1 MKRRMLRDTL
11 RSNLGLT
18 EELLRFVQDFPD
30 AAEWV
35 KARVP
40 PETWARLDDPS
51 EFVLPL
57 APKEG
62 HTWTGSSDQ
71 GERPESWS

>member
-1 MKRRMLRDTL
+1 MLLHTL

-18 EELLRFVQDFPD
+18 AELLHFVQDFPD

-40 PETWARLDDPS
+40 PESWARLDDPS
-51 EFVLPL
+51 EIGVPL
-57 APKEG
+57 ELEEG
-62 HTWTGSSDQ
+62 HTWTGSS
-71 GERPESWS
+71 GVTERAES